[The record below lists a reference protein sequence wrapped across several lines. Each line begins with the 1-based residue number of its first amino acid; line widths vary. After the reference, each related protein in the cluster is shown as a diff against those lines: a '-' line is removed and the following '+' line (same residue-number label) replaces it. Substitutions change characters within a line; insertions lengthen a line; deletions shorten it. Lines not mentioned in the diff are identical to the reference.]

1 MKVMV
6 PVSLLSL
13 FLSGIFNAP
22 VPQPRANPEPFLL
35 PILIPLL
42 LPALSHVIAGS
53 TTGAPTVIKDQKVLK
68 DFIMEEKDIDYQRIR
83 KDVISLLEALKEE
96 YDSDENITEQYL
108 TALELN

>member
-1 MKVMV
+1 M
-6 PVSLLSL
+6 
-13 FLSGIFNAP
+13 
-22 VPQPRANPEPFLL
+22 
-35 PILIPLL
+35 
-42 LPALSHVIAGS
+42 IAGS